1 MPYTYFGPYGS
12 QFGTFAEPAG
22 GNAGTKPLGLRL
34 VLPDQREYAYSLA
47 NATARVAGNLYSSV
61 ALVADHANVVST
73 AARAIGATVLS
84 ATLGATLAAIDIYS
98 EGIVHTNDLTG
109 EGYAFRIRR
118 AIADGQAHA
127 AVAASGVITV
137 TLEPGESVQVAT
149 IATTDLTFTRN
160 RFHQAVITPTSV
172 WSQVAGVAAGAAAA
186 DRYYYN
192 QTKGEAAVL
201 ADGTLIAGL
210 SVMPS
215 NGTAGSVEAWGVAE
229 AAPPTEITSIV
240 GRCIKINAT
249 TDYALIDL
257 FL

>member
-1 MPYTYFGPYGS
+1 MPNTYYAPYGK
-12 QFGTFAEPAG
+12 QWETFAEPTLS
-22 GNAGTKPLGLRL
+22 NAGTRPLGALL
-34 VLPDQREYAYSLA
+34 ILPDEREYRYTLA

-73 AARAIGATVLS
+73 AARAIGAIVLS

-109 EGYAFRIRR
+109 EGYAFRIKR
-118 AIADGQAHA
+118 AIAEGQAHA

-137 TLEPGESVQVAT
+137 NLEAGETIQVAT
-149 IATTDLTFTRN
+149 IATTDLTFSRN

-172 WSQVAGVAAGAAAA
+172 WSQIAGVAAGAAGA
-186 DRYYYN
+186 DRYYYS

-201 ADGTLIAGL
+201 ADGVLIAGL

-215 NGTAGSVEAWGVAE
+215 NGTAGSVEAWGLTE

-257 FL
+257 FI